1 MTTCVPVVLFRCCC
15 RPRWSRC
22 FRCPCR
28 PCPVPFRP
36 IMGTLCNHKAKA
48 EKVSERDEERVGL
61 VPLLT
66 YNNKLW
72 SEHLSDLSTYREIP
86 PNQIHTVKVHM
97 KYKLGELSS
106 NCQKIF
112 QKHELT
118 CFSRLRDQD
127 GNSFISI

>member
-1 MTTCVPVVLFRCCC
+1 MRTCCPFPLLLSPALVPLLPLPVSA
-15 RPRWSRC
+15 PSRS
-22 FRCPCR
+22 
-28 PCPVPFRP
+28 VPFRLTP
-36 IMGTLCNHKAKA
+36 DTLCPHKAKA